1 MVADKSESVC
11 YAKVETIRLR
21 RHNSR
26 TEEVLRSVPAAE
38 TKARIPQPAASGLS
52 EEIRNQKV
60 VQMLPLLHR
69 IAKKMRVH
77 LPPQVEVDDL
87 VGAGAIGLI
96 DAVQKFDASRN
107 VKFESY
113 AQHRIRGAMID
124 GLREMDTAPQSIRRK
139 SKKAA
144 ATHRE
149 LEGKLCRPAT
159 DEEFASAQGVSLKEW
174 YKTLHEMQALG
185 VGWLRPTDESSTLHF
200 IEETIPS
207 NDEHDQ
213 FDMCYLREKRE
224 ILNRALVALP
234 TRERRILMLY
244 YVHHLTMKQIAAELK
259 VDESRVSQLHSA
271 TLLRLRTTVTLQLR
285 APRHSTVL
293 ANNNRNLAA

>member
-1 MVADKSESVC
+1 MVADRFESER

-21 RHNSR
+21 KHSFPA
-26 TEEVLRSVPAAE
+26 EDVLQFVPASE
-38 TKARIPQPAASGLS
+38 TKARIPQRVAFGLS

-60 VQMLPLLHR
+60 VEMLPLLHR

-77 LPPQVEVDDL
+77 LPPQIEVDDL

-96 DAVQKFDASRN
+96 DAVQKFDASKN
-107 VKFESY
+107 VKLESY

-124 GLREMDTAPQSIRRK
+124 SLREMDTAPQSLRRK

-144 ATHRE
+144 AAHRE

-159 DEEFASAQGVSLKEW
+159 DEEFASAQGLSLEEW
-174 YKTLHEMQALG
+174 YKAVHELQALG
-185 VGWLRPTDESSTLHF
+185 VGWFRPTDESSTLHF

-224 ILNRALVALP
+224 ILNRALGALP
-234 TRERRILMLY
+234 SRERRMLMLY
-244 YVHHLTMKQIAAELK
+244 YVHHLTMKQIAAELDI
-259 VDESRVSQLHSA
+259 DESRVSQLHSA

-285 APRHSTVL
+285 APRHSAVL
-293 ANNNRNLAA
+293 ANNNQRLAA